1 MVSLS
6 LWPVGAASAGLVANA
21 IGARAT
27 LIGAGAIGI
36 VACLGPL
43 AAFRSKLEPP
53 GEAAET

>member
-1 MVSLS
+1 
-6 LWPVGAASAGLVANA
+6 
-21 IGARAT
+21 

-53 GEAAET
+53 GKTGET